1 MTNIT
6 RTGALVVA
14 VVLIAGC
21 SDEARRN
28 VRLRNCIEGVTSP
41 EYAEVLK
48 TCADVAIKQREEA
61 RQRQKAKES
70 T

>member
-1 MTNIT
+1 MRNHTWM
-6 RTGALVVA
+6 GALVFA
-14 VVLIAGC
+14 LAFLAGC

-48 TCADVAIKQREEA
+48 ACADVAIRLREEA
-61 RQRQKAKES
+61 RQKQKTKES